1 MTDVNR
7 ANLFK
12 DVHFFQTPEGLL
24 VGTIALVVLWLI
36 LKLSDRYGSPAMS
49 LLVKGLRRP
58 LILGFAV
65 ALYMGWLLGLM
76 AKNLAALNDVE
87 VIRVTSSIVIFV
99 IGRALLMAG
108 LKLLHSATF
117 NRWLSAEVEDGRERA
132 MMISLLDRVY
142 TISVAVITLAAISIA
157 MGLSPTAVG
166 AALGGAGIGIGFG
179 TQQISQNFLSGL
191 MLFFN
196 RPFAEGDWINVSTFQ
211 GTVERIG
218 WYHTRIC
225 TFDQRPLYIPNS
237 VFATTPIENPG
248 RMYCRRIM
256 AEIGLRYE
264 DLERVSPIVSG
275 IQEMLDAHESIDH
288 SKAVVV
294 NFNQWDSSSINVLVY
309 AFTKTSDW
317 RQWLAAQ
324 QDVFLKISKIVKDA
338 GGDFAFP
345 STTLYP
351 GTSPDAKHPLAIQ
364 LDAREG
370 TIDDAV
376 KG

>member
-132 MMISLLDRVY
+132 MMISLFA
-142 TISVAVITLAAISIA
+142 SV
-157 MGLSPTAVG
+157 LS
-166 AALGGAGIGIGFG
+166 
-179 TQQISQNFLSGL
+179 
-191 MLFFN
+191 
-196 RPFAEGDWINVSTFQ
+196 VS
-211 GTVERIG
+211 
-218 WYHTRIC
+218 
-225 TFDQRPLYIPNS
+225 
-237 VFATTPIENPG
+237 
-248 RMYCRRIM
+248 
-256 AEIGLRYE
+256 
-264 DLERVSPIVSG
+264 
-275 IQEMLDAHESIDH
+275 
-288 SKAVVV
+288 
-294 NFNQWDSSSINVLVY
+294 
-309 AFTKTSDW
+309 
-317 RQWLAAQ
+317 
-324 QDVFLKISKIVKDA
+324 
-338 GGDFAFP
+338 
-345 STTLYP
+345 
-351 GTSPDAKHPLAIQ
+351 
-364 LDAREG
+364 
-370 TIDDAV
+370 
-376 KG
+376 